1 MGNQFTKKL
10 NSNKNTPQHLKMLN
24 KHVFC
29 QLNITHQ
36 RFSIMKS
43 QRRPKLKEV
52 KIIEIDIIKYCM
64 KANNIKKLQFNIKII
79 QTTLKKLTK

>member
-1 MGNQFTKKL
+1 M
-10 NSNKNTPQHLKMLN
+10 PQHLKMSN

-36 RFSIMKS
+36 HYSSVKF

-52 KIIEIDIIKYCM
+52 EIIEIDY
-64 KANNIKKLQFNIKII
+64 KILHESEKH
-79 QTTLKKLTK
+79 QKTST

>member
-1 MGNQFTKKL
+1 MKL
-10 NSNKNTPQHLKMLN
+10 NSIQNTPQHLKMFN

-29 QLNITHQ
+29 QLNITHC
-36 RFSIMKS
+36 FSIVKS

-52 KIIEIDIIKYCM
+52 EIIEIDIIKYCM

>member
-10 NSNKNTPQHLKMLN
+10 NSIKNTPQHLKMFN

-36 RFSIMKS
+36 RFSIVKS

-52 KIIEIDIIKYCM
+52 EIIEIDYRILHESEQY
-64 KANNIKKLQFNIKII
+64 KKLQFNIKII